1 MSITAAMV
9 KELRERTGAA
19 MMDCKKALQAV
30 DGDIDAAIE
39 QMRKDGMAKADK
51 KASRVAADGI
61 IVVAEN
67 DTGIAMLEFNS
78 ETDFVAKNDEFVALA
93 NSAAKTALEQRP
105 ADVNALLTYD
115 DGNGDFE
122 TQRKALVAKIGEN
135 MNLRRFEVVDSAG
148 GAMAYYQH
156 GARIG
161 TVVALE
167 GSDDAQLAKD
177 LAMHIAASNPQYRS
191 ADDVPADVR
200 EAEKQILMAQAA
212 DSGKPAEIIEKMIEG
227 RLRKYLAEITL
238 YGQPFVKDP
247 DTTVEKLLKDKG
259 AKVARYVRFEVGEG
273 IEKQETD
280 FASEVRATAQA
291 TMG

>member
-1 MSITAAMV
+1 MSISATQV

-30 DGDIDAAIE
+30 DGDIEAAIE

-51 KASRVAADGI
+51 KAGRVAADGI
-61 IVVAEN
+61 IVVAE
-67 DTGIAMLEFNS
+67 DDKAIAMLEFNS
-78 ETDFVAKNDEFVALA
+78 ETDFVAKNADFVALA
-93 NSAAKTALEQRP
+93 DSAAKMVLQHRP
-105 ADVNALLTYD
+105 ADVDALLALD

-135 MNLRRFEVVDSAG
+135 MSLRRFEVIENAG

-161 TVVALE
+161 TVVALAD
-167 GSDDAQLAKD
+167 SDDKQLAKD

-212 DSGKPAEIIEKMIEG
+212 DSGKPADIIEKMIEG

-247 DTTVEKLLKDKG
+247 DTTVEKLLKSKG
-259 AKVARYVRFEVGEG
+259 ATVARYVRFEVGEG
-273 IEKQETD
+273 IEKQESD
-280 FASEVRATAQA
+280 FASEVAATAKA

>member
-1 MSITAAMV
+1 MSISAAQV

-19 MMDCKKALQAV
+19 MMDCKKALQAT
-30 DGDIDAAIE
+30 DGDIEAAIE

-51 KASRVAADGI
+51 KAGRVAADGI
-61 IVVAEN
+61 IVVAE
-67 DTGIAMLEFNS
+67 DDKAVAMLEFNS
-78 ETDFVAKNDEFVALA
+78 ETDFVAKNEDFVALA
-93 NSAAKTALEQRP
+93 DSAAKMVLKHRP
-105 ADVNALLTYD
+105 ADVDALLALD

-135 MNLRRFEVVDSAG
+135 MSLRRFEVIESTG

-161 TVVALE
+161 TVVALAD
-167 GSDDAQLAKD
+167 SDDKQLAKD

-200 EAEKQILMAQAA
+200 ESEKEILKSQVA
-212 DSGKPAEIIEKMIEG
+212 DSGKPADIIEKMIEG

-247 DTTVEKLLKDKG
+247 DITVEKLLASKG
-259 AKVARYVRFEVGEG
+259 ASVGRYVRFEVGEG
-273 IEKQETD
+273 IEKQESD
-280 FASEVRATAQA
+280 FASEVAATAKA

>member
-1 MSITAAMV
+1 MNISAAQV

-19 MMDCKKALQAV
+19 MMDCKKALQAT
-30 DGDIDAAIE
+30 DGDIEAAIE

-51 KASRVAADGI
+51 KAGRVAADGI
-61 IVVAEN
+61 IVVAE
-67 DTGIAMLEFNS
+67 DEQAVAMLEFNS
-78 ETDFVAKNDEFVALA
+78 ETDFVAKNPDFVALA
-93 NSAAKTALEQRP
+93 DSAAKMALKHRP
-105 ADVNALLTYD
+105 ADVEALLALD
-115 DGNGDFE
+115 DGNGDLE

-135 MNLRRFEVVDSAG
+135 MSLRRFAVVENAG

-161 TVVALE
+161 AVVALAD
-167 GSDDAQLAKD
+167 SDDAQLAKD

-191 ADDVPADVR
+191 AEDVPAAVR
-200 EAEKQILMAQAA
+200 EAEKEILKAQAA
-212 DSGKPAEIIEKMIEG
+212 DSGKPADIVEKMIEG

-247 DTTVEKLLKDKG
+247 DITVEKLLKSKG
-259 AKVARYVRFEVGEG
+259 ATVARYARFEVGEG
-273 IEKQETD
+273 IAKQESD
-280 FASEVRATAQA
+280 FASEVAATAKA